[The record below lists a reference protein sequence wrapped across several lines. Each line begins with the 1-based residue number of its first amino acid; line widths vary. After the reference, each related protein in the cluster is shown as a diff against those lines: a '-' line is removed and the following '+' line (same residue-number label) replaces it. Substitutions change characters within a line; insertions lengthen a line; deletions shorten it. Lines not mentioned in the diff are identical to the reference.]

1 MFHFIRKHRKICRCC
16 PGHYLVVNYYSSMS
30 SPIELPWTIIRQHV
44 WTFSNLV
51 SASRRDRHL
60 LWLTWLW
67 IVPNQSLLIKSI
79 LLTSQ
84 LKLMQSISIHQL
96 EKLQDIW
103 ATSRNQLLIFTIFS
117 SSTETCFAWKQF
129 FFYKYLGQYSQ
140 LERKNREC
148 RHVTMS
154 LSWTIF
160 TVHTQAA
167 SLWCTLWCTV
177 VCRLYSARY
186 CCVYGS
192 AWRGLAPWGI

>member
-16 PGHYLVVNYYSSMS
+16 PGHYLIVNSYSSMS
-30 SPIELPWTIIRQHV
+30 SPNELPWTIIRQHV

-51 SASRRDRHL
+51 SASRGDRHL

-67 IVPNQSLLIKSI
+67 IVPNQSLLIKPI

-103 ATSRNQLLIFTIFS
+103 ATSRNQLLIFTILS

-129 FFYKYLGQYSQ
+129 FGQYSQ

-154 LSWTIF
+154 LSWTTF
-160 TVHTQAA
+160 TVRTS
-167 SLWCTLWCTV
+167 SLYMV
-177 VCRLYSARY
+177 HVIVY
-186 CCVYGS
+186 CCVS
-192 AWRGLAPWGI
+192 SV

>member
-1 MFHFIRKHRKICRCC
+1 
-16 PGHYLVVNYYSSMS
+16 MS
-30 SPIELPWTIIRQHV
+30 SPIELPWTILRQHV
-44 WTFSNLV
+44 WTFANLV

-67 IVPNQSLLIKSI
+67 IVPNQLLLIKST
-79 LLTSQ
+79 LPTSQ

-103 ATSRNQLLIFTIFS
+103 ATSRNQLLIFTILS

-129 FFYKYLGQYSQ
+129 FFYRYLGQYSQ
-140 LERKNREC
+140 LERKNREV

-160 TVHTQAA
+160 TVRTS
-167 SLWCTLWCTV
+167 SLYMMHVMVYCCAYSVWCTLLLRVWQCLTWARPMRYLAQIQECT
-177 VCRLYSARY
+177 RFGRTSKKWL
-186 CCVYGS
+186 
-192 AWRGLAPWGI
+192 